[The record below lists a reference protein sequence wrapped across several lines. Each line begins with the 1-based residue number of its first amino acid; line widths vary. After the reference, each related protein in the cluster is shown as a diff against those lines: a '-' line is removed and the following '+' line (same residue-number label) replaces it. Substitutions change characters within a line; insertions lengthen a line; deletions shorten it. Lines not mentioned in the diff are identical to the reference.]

1 MSRRNLYPLSVWL
14 VWVLIAPFILIALGF
29 VLVASTSA
37 ETLLFDNP
45 QLWWVVGVGPMAA
58 LIVLYG
64 VMRRRQALTR
74 FASAELA
81 PLLASRTSPS
91 RQAFRSAI
99 LVVAIL
105 MVVAAIIGP
114 RWGIYL
120 EKQRVFGV
128 DIVVALDASRS
139 MLAED
144 VEPNRLERAK
154 RDIQQQLIDR
164 AVFQRANRLALLAFA
179 GSTSLRLPLTTDHVA
194 FSTKLESLQVGAAP
208 RGGTAIAKS
217 IQAATDLFSKSPE
230 EATKIILLLTDG
242 EDHEGDPIEAA
253 KQALEEH
260 GIRTFTVAVGDP
272 AQTVGARVPIREG
285 GQRKALLYD
294 GQIVFSKLDVAGL
307 QQIAEAGGGQYAPI
321 DQFPGLVNGMAQLR
335 KTELTTEERMRHKP
349 RYQWFLVAA
358 LILLGLETMIGER
371 RTGTSDAPRRV
382 WQLEVTG

>member
-1 MSRRNLYPLSVWL
+1 M
-14 VWVLIAPFILIALGF
+14 
-29 VLVASTSA
+29 
-37 ETLLFDNP
+37 
-45 QLWWVVGVGPMAA
+45 
-58 LIVLYG
+58 
-64 VMRRRQALTR
+64 
-74 FASAELA
+74 
-81 PLLASRTSPS
+81 
-91 RQAFRSAI
+91 
-99 LVVAIL
+99 
-105 MVVAAIIGP
+105 
-114 RWGIYL
+114 
-120 EKQRVFGV
+120 FGV

-164 AVFQRANRLALLAFA
+164 AVFERANRLSLLAFA
-179 GSTSLRLPLTTDHVA
+179 GSTSLRLPLTTDHLA
-194 FSTKLESLQVGAAP
+194 FSTKLDSLQVGAAP
-208 RGGTAIAKS
+208 RGGTAIAEA

-242 EDHEGDPIEAA
+242 EDHEGRPVEAA

-285 GQRKALLYD
+285 GQRKPLLYD

-307 QQIAEAGGGQYAPI
+307 QEIAEAGGGQYAPI
-321 DQFPGLVNGMAQLR
+321 NQFPRLVNGMAQLR

-371 RTGTSDAPRRV
+371 RTGTSDVPRRV